1 MFMDFFCYFCGM
13 ILSILI
19 PTYNYDCSLLVAALH
34 KQAVESGQPFEIVVA
49 DDGST
54 SATVAEALKAI
65 PKLAG
70 CRLVTLQENQGRA
83 RVRNLLVATS
93 TGDYLLFV
101 DSDAQVYDP
110 KFLER
115 YLALA
120 QRRCVLCGGIV
131 HSDTLPSP
139 DVSLRY
145 RYEKQCEKRF
155 TAECRNRHP
164 YAQLR
169 SFNLFMPRTIAERF
183 PFNERITGYGYEDTL
198 MGRDMARAHV
208 QVLHIDNPL
217 LNTDLET
224 NPRFL
229 AKTEEALHTLAMLN
243 REMEG
248 YSSLLHLHQRLCR
261 MGMSGCMRLAYRLWG
276 TLLRRHLTGHHPS
289 VTLFQCYKLLYL
301 NAILEPRGQ
310 KKA

>member
-1 MFMDFFCYFCGM
+1 MFMDFFCYFCSM
-13 ILSILI
+13 LLSILI

-70 CRLVTLQENQGRA
+70 CRLVTLKKNQGRA

-164 YAQLR
+164 YAQ
-169 SFNLFMPRTIAERF
+169 
-183 PFNERITGYGYEDTL
+183 
-198 MGRDMARAHV
+198 
-208 QVLHIDNPL
+208 
-217 LNTDLET
+217 
-224 NPRFL
+224 
-229 AKTEEALHTLAMLN
+229 
-243 REMEG
+243 
-248 YSSLLHLHQRLCR
+248 
-261 MGMSGCMRLAYRLWG
+261 
-276 TLLRRHLTGHHPS
+276 
-289 VTLFQCYKLLYL
+289 
-301 NAILEPRGQ
+301 
-310 KKA
+310 

>member
-1 MFMDFFCYFCGM
+1 MPELFR
-13 ILSILI
+13 
-19 PTYNYDCSLLVAALH
+19 
-34 KQAVESGQPFEIVVA
+34 
-49 DDGST
+49 GSFHGFPD
-54 SATVAEALKAI
+54 V
-65 PKLAG
+65 G
-70 CRLVTLQENQGRA
+70 
-83 RVRNLLVATS
+83 
-93 TGDYLLFV
+93 
-101 DSDAQVYDP
+101 P

-248 YSSLLHLHQRLCR
+248 YSSLLHLHQRLYR

-301 NAILEPRGQ
+301 NAILESRGQ